1 LRQVNIINRT
11 RSLKQP
17 LAAGFCE
24 SFWCKLRGLSWRRS
38 LAEDRGLVLADKSE
52 SRVNSSIHMLGMM
65 FPLTIL
71 WLDSNFKVVDVYH
84 AKPWLSFAAPRKP
97 ARYVIECAASR
108 HEDFQIGDQL
118 AFETA

>member
-17 LAAGFCE
+17 LGAGFCE

-65 FPLTIL
+65 FALTIV
-71 WLDSNFKVVDVYH
+71 WLDNNFKVVDVYH
-84 AKPWLSFAAPRKP
+84 AKPWLSVAAPRKP